1 MPEQST
7 PMQVTSVSAEFAGP
21 IPHPSILEKYDRV
34 VPGSAERI
42 LAMAERQSAH
52 RIELEGLV
60 IRSDIRKSER
70 GQSFGLVVA
79 ISGLA
84 AAVALGLAGHGIAG
98 GVVGSVDLVALVG
111 VFVLGRQQK
120 TKALGQAKTQR
131 P

>member
-1 MPEQST
+1 MPEQS

-21 IPHPSILEKYDRV
+21 VPHPSILEKYDRV

-70 GQSFGLVVA
+70 GQWFGLVVA
-79 ISGLA
+79 LAGLA
-84 AAVALGLAGHGIAG
+84 AAVILGISGHEIAG
-98 GVVGSVDLVALVG
+98 GIIGSVDLVALVG
-111 VFVLGRQQK
+111 IFVYGRKQK
-120 TKALGQAKTQR
+120 IKALGQAKAQR
-131 P
+131 